1 MGTVFESDPPI
12 SAGVCH
18 KLMIM
23 KLLYIAGILFKLLFI
38 VSIIQ
43 KTGCLSVAS
52 KIENFDF
59 YEDIFST
66 LTHFKLYIYVEHFVI
81 QYRRKP
87 CIW

>member
-1 MGTVFESDPPI
+1 MGTVFESDPPV

-66 LTHFKLYIYVEHFVI
+66 LTHFKLYIYI
-81 QYRRKP
+81 YRTF
-87 CIW
+87 CHTV

>member
-23 KLLYIAGILFKLLFI
+23 KLLYIYIAGILFKLLFI

-43 KTGCLSVAS
+43 KTDCLSVAS

-59 YEDIFST
+59 
-66 LTHFKLYIYVEHFVI
+66 L
-81 QYRRKP
+81 
-87 CIW
+87 